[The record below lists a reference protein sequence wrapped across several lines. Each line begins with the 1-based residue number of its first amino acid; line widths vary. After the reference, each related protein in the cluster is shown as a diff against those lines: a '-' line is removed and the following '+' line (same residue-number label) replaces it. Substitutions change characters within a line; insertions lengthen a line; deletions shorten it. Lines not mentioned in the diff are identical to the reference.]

1 MTASQETYETH
12 PNRLRCGQPSP
23 IRRRP
28 VLMEG
33 AMRTQHTQQLSTLE
47 KAGFGAGD
55 MALNVVISSMMLII
69 TFFYTDIYGIRTA
82 DLAALFVAVK
92 VIGAVADL
100 AMGQVTDAVL
110 TRWGRYRPWLL
121 LLAVPYGLS
130 VFLVFTTP
138 DWSYDAKLL
147 WAYSTY
153 ILMTLMTAGVGIPY
167 ISLIS
172 GLTSNPQE
180 RLSANGYRLF
190 FAKIGAFMVT
200 IIVPLL
206 ASWWDAGNPATGY
219 QAAMAVM
226 AAMGVL
232 LFLLCFFTTTE
243 RVIHKVEKQPLIE
256 QVRVLMQNDQWL
268 ILCAVCLT
276 GTIGYVIRGSVA
288 IYYAK
293 YYLGGSTATVSAF
306 LSTGVAAAI
315 LAMVVSTWTTK
326 FYCKVKLFRN
336 SQILVAVIS
345 LMIYFLVQ
353 PGDFVL
359 AFVLY
364 FILSLVVDLH
374 APVFWSAIAET
385 IDYGQVKTGKRV
397 SGFAFGGISVCQKA
411 GMAIAGG
418 MVGILLDYFHYQ
430 PNQEQSA
437 LALQGIALMLSVIPG
452 FFHFLMGVLMFKY
465 RISDQYYDSVKADMA
480 TRGYA
485 AG

>member
-1 MTASQETYETH
+1 MQ
-12 PNRLRCGQPSP
+12 
-23 IRRRP
+23 
-28 VLMEG
+28 
-33 AMRTQHTQQLSTLE
+33 TQKLSTLE
-47 KAGFGAGD
+47 KVGFGAGD

-69 TFFYTDIYGIRTA
+69 TFFYTDIYGLRTA

-92 VIGAVADL
+92 VVGAVADL
-100 AMGQVTDAVL
+100 VMGQVTDSVL

-130 VFLVFTTP
+130 VFLVFSTP
-138 DWSYDAKLL
+138 DWGHDAKLV

-172 GLTSNPQE
+172 GLTSDPQQ

-190 FAKIGAFMVT
+190 FAKVGAFMVT
-200 IIVPLL
+200 IVVPIL
-206 ASWWDAGNPATGY
+206 ANEWGGANPAAGY

-226 AAMGVL
+226 AAVGVL
-232 LFLLCFFTTTE
+232 LFVFCFFTTTE
-243 RVIHKVEKQPLIE
+243 RVVHKVEKQPLMD
-256 QVRVLMQNDQWL
+256 QVRVLMKNDQWL
-268 ILCAVCLT
+268 ILCAVCVT

-293 YYLGGSTATVSAF
+293 YYLGGDTATVSAF

-336 SQILVAVIS
+336 SQILVAVLS

-353 PGDFVL
+353 PGDMVL

-364 FILSLVVDLH
+364 FLLSLVVDLH

-418 MVGILLDYFHYQ
+418 MVGVLLDYFNYQ

-452 FFHFLMGVLMFKY
+452 FFHFLMGLLMFKY
-465 RISDQYYDSVKADMA
+465 RISDDYYSTVKEDMRA
-480 TRGYA
+480 QGYA
-485 AG
+485 TT

>member
-1 MTASQETYETH
+1 MTS
-12 PNRLRCGQPSP
+12 PPSG
-23 IRRRP
+23 RA
-28 VLMEG
+28 L
-33 AMRTQHTQQLSTLE
+33 AQHTQKLSTLE

-69 TFFYTDIYGIRTA
+69 TFFYTDIYGIHTA

-92 VIGAVADL
+92 VVGAVADL

-138 DWSYDAKLL
+138 DWGYDAKLL

-172 GLTSNPQE
+172 GLTSDPQE

-243 RVIHKVEKQPLIE
+243 RVIHKVEKQPRMD
-256 QVRVLMQNDQWL
+256 QVRVLMKNDQWL
-268 ILCAVCLT
+268 ILCAVCVT

-293 YYLGGSTATVSAF
+293 YYLGGDTATVSAF

-336 SQILVAVIS
+336 SQILVALIS

-353 PGDFVL
+353 PGDIML

-411 GMAIAGG
+411 GMAVAGG

-465 RISDQYYDSVKADMA
+465 RISDKYYDSVKADMA

>member
-1 MTASQETYETH
+1 M
-12 PNRLRCGQPSP
+12 
-23 IRRRP
+23 
-28 VLMEG
+28 
-33 AMRTQHTQQLSTLE
+33 HTQKLSTLE
-47 KAGFGAGD
+47 KVGFGAGD

-69 TFFYTDIYGIRTA
+69 TFFYTDIYGLRTA

-92 VIGAVADL
+92 VVGAVADL
-100 AMGQVTDAVL
+100 AMGQVNDAVL

-121 LLAVPYGLS
+121 LLALPYGLS
-130 VFLVFTTP
+130 VFLVFSTP
-138 DWSYDAKLL
+138 DWDYDAKLL
-147 WAYSTY
+147 WAYASY

-172 GLTSNPQE
+172 GLTSDPQQ

-200 IIVPLL
+200 IVVPLL
-206 ASWWDAGNPATGY
+206 ANRWGGADAAAGY

-226 AAMGVL
+226 AAVGVL
-232 LFLLCFFTTTE
+232 LFAFCFFTTTE
-243 RVIHKVEKQPLIE
+243 RVVHKVEKQPLME
-256 QVRVLMQNDQWL
+256 QVRVLLRNDQWL
-268 ILCAVCLT
+268 ILCAVCVT

-293 YYLGGSTATVSAF
+293 YYLHGDTATVSAF

-336 SQILVAVIS
+336 SQIMVAVLS
-345 LMIYFLVQ
+345 LMLYFLVQ
-353 PGDFVL
+353 PGDMVL
-359 AFVLY
+359 AFALY
-364 FILSLVVDLH
+364 FLLSLVVDLH

-418 MVGILLDYFHYQ
+418 LVGVLLDVFQYQ

-452 FFHFLMGVLMFKY
+452 FFHFLMGLLMFKY
-465 RISDQYYDSVKADMA
+465 RISDDYYSTVKEDMRA
-480 TRGYA
+480 QGYA
-485 AG
+485 TT